1 MHGRKRQTL
10 EEANVRPPPV
20 PSSASSVGRRARVSP
35 PRARDRSVSPPPRSP
50 TRSRVLNASPSRSQA
65 RREAALPKV
74 KLIRAL
80 QDDAIRR
87 RAARAYDATSMAV
100 TARLLEINPEV
111 FTAWNFRRETIATLE
126 TRAAAVAAAS
136 PPPPPPSDSAD
147 SADPEASDPPY
158 VPSLEDELALT
169 EKTLRKNPKSYP
181 SWHHRKWT
189 VSRAA
194 ARASDDDASDSD
206 SATRRRETLLARES
220 KLVTALLDLDD
231 RNFHA
236 WGYRR
241 FVNALRGTTAEE
253 ELEYAAR
260 KIRANFSNYS
270 AWHLRTAALP
280 LARGVPREAP
290 GEERALPSEVLDE
303 EYELARQAFF
313 TEPEDQSAWMYHRW
327 LVARTARDAAG
338 AGDGGE
344 AAREA
349 FAREISACR
358 ELAEM
363 EPESKWPVATLARL
377 CAEVGTEEAER
388 ERVESLRRLEGLDPM
403 RRGYYCDCC
412 ESLR

>member
-20 PSSASSVGRRARVSP
+20 PSSASSVGRRARVST

-126 TRAAAVAAAS
+126 TRAAAAAS

-194 ARASDDDASDSD
+194 ARASDDDAPTR
-206 SATRRRETLLARES
+206 TRRRGAGRLFWRAN
-220 KLVTALLDLDD
+220 
-231 RNFHA
+231 RN
-236 WGYRR
+236 WSPRSWTW
-241 FVNALRGTTAEE
+241 TTAT
-253 ELEYAAR
+253 
-260 KIRANFSNYS
+260 S
-270 AWHLRTAALP
+270 T
-280 LARGVPREAP
+280 RG
-290 GEERALPSEVLDE
+290 G
-303 EYELARQAFF
+303 
-313 TEPEDQSAWMYHRW
+313 T
-327 LVARTARDAAG
+327 G
-338 AGDGGE
+338 A
-344 AAREA
+344 
-349 FAREISACR
+349 S
-358 ELAEM
+358 
-363 EPESKWPVATLARL
+363 
-377 CAEVGTEEAER
+377 
-388 ERVESLRRLEGLDPM
+388 
-403 RRGYYCDCC
+403 
-412 ESLR
+412 

>member
-1 MHGRKRQTL
+1 
-10 EEANVRPPPV
+10 
-20 PSSASSVGRRARVSP
+20 
-35 PRARDRSVSPPPRSP
+35 
-50 TRSRVLNASPSRSQA
+50 
-65 RREAALPKV
+65 V

-126 TRAAAVAAAS
+126 TRAAAAAAATT
-136 PPPPPPSDSAD
+136 PPPSDSAD

-194 ARASDDDASDSD
+194 ARASDDAFRLGLGDAAPGDS
-206 SATRRRETLLARES
+206 SGARIETRHRAPGPGRPQLPR
-220 KLVTALLDLDD
+220 V
-231 RNFHA
+231 
-236 WGYRR
+236 G
-241 FVNALRGTTAEE
+241 VPALRERPARHHRGGGARVRH
-253 ELEYAAR
+253 AR